1 MHENEELVKMR
12 MWKRVKKKMKS
23 EEKFRGE

>member
-23 EEKFRGE
+23 EEN

>member
-23 EEKFRGE
+23 GEN